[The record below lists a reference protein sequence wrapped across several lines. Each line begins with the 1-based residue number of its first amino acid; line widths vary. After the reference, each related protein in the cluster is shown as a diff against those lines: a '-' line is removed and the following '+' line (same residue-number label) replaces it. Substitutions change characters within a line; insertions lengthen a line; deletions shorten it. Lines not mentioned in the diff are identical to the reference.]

1 MICVRTYVR
10 TYVRVRHAKECRG
23 DVTLEC
29 PGVTLAGLGIRNVT
43 CA

>member
-1 MICVRTYVR
+1 MTCVRT
-10 TYVRVRHAKECRG
+10 ECRG

-29 PGVTLAGLGIRNVT
+29 PGVMLADLGIRNVT